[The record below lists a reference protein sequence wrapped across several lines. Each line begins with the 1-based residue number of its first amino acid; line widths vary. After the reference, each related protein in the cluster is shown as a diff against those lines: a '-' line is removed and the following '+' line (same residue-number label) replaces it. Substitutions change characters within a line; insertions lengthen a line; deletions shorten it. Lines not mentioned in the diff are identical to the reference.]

1 MSGIHNSSLPK
12 GTEKLKPTEHESLLP
27 SDTAPKSVIGGITRP
42 MSTQRR
48 EIAIQALK
56 ELWQELKF
64 EGDPLIFFSPM
75 QRRVQLEH
83 HPLLLDQLVAN
94 GKQRKKSL
102 FGQLK
107 SWELLEAPAYAQG
120 IAASREVGMLLK
132 ADMQRQADIGDRDTI
147 PASP

>member
-1 MSGIHNSSLPK
+1 MSDIHNSSVPK
-12 GTEKLKPTEHESLLP
+12 GIEKLKPTEQESLPPL
-27 SDTAPKSVIGGITRP
+27 DTEPKSVIGGVARP
-42 MSTQRR
+42 MTTQRR
-48 EIAIQALK
+48 EIAVQALK

-64 EGDPLIFFSPM
+64 EGDPLIFISPM

-107 SWELLEAPAYAQG
+107 SWELLDAPAYAQG
-120 IAASREVGMLLK
+120 IAASGEVGMLLK
-132 ADMQRQADIGDRDTI
+132 ADMLRQADIGDRDAI
-147 PASP
+147 PAS